1 MVLDTRLTPELIE
14 EGFVR
19 EVISKIQSMRRDADF
34 DVLDHINVT
43 IKAGDKLMAI
53 VEGHKDE
60 ISHDTL
66 ADSITAGE
74 PAGEAVAEW
83 DINGENA
90 VIGVAVVK

>member
-1 MVLDTRLTPELIE
+1 
-14 EGFVR
+14 
-19 EVISKIQSMRRDADF
+19 MRRDADF

-43 IKAGDKLMAI
+43 IKAGDKLMTI
-53 VEGHKDE
+53 VEAHKDE

-74 PAGEAVAEW
+74 PAGTVAEW

-90 VIGVAVVK
+90 VIGVEVVK